1 MKKNNYVLTQPKDWD
16 DAEIYN
22 LLELSKT
29 LTVKQIAAVL
39 NRSVVSVSIKLKRLK
54 KKSGQYNEKHLQE
67 KYNLNDNF
75 IQTLKPETV
84 LDVFSGSK
92 SYYSKWENIKVV
104 TNDINQDFECDYYF
118 DYLKLLGKLYC
129 EDNKY
134 DLVDLDPFGSAFD
147 GLDLAIKMAKRGLI
161 VTLGEMGHQRF
172 KRLDFVR
179 HRYGIN
185 RLEDF
190 TVQALVEKI
199 KSIGLANKK
208 QLTLVY
214 LANWPNISRAYF
226 TIQKHLVTEQWDDK
240 NDDAVSLFD
249 EEQK

>member
-1 MKKNNYVLTQPKDWD
+1 MKKNNYVLTEPKEWT
-16 DAEIYN
+16 DAEIFN

-29 LTVKQIAAVL
+29 LTVKQIAEML
-39 NRSVVSVSIKLKRLK
+39 NRSQVSVSIKLKRLK
-54 KKSGQYNEKHLQE
+54 KKSGQYNEKHLEE
-67 KYNLNDNF
+67 KYRLNDSF
-75 IQTLKPETV
+75 LQTLKPETV

-92 SYYSKWENIKVV
+92 SYYKNWEGITVT
-104 TNDINQDFECDYYF
+104 TNDINPDFVCDYHL
-118 DYLKLLGKLYC
+118 DYLKLLGKLYS
-129 EDNKY
+129 EDKKY

-185 RLEDF
+185 SLEDF

-199 KSIGLANKK
+199 KAIGLANKK
-208 QLTLVY
+208 QLNLVY

-226 TIQKHLVTEQWDDK
+226 SIEKHLVTEQWDK
-240 NDDAVSLFD
+240 KPEAISLFD
-249 EEQK
+249 DVEQ